1 MQINTSLDQNNL
13 YFYEQILTKGVYNNM
28 SSKISAISNIL
39 KLISTLFEFIATE
52 LRPNMTA
59 IVINVNG
66 QHDAGII
73 TSHNGCQN

>member
-1 MQINTSLDQNNL
+1 
-13 YFYEQILTKGVYNNM
+13 M
-28 SSKISAISNIL
+28 SSKISAILNIVN
-39 KLISTLFEFIATE
+39 LISTLFEFIATE

-59 IVINVNG
+59 IVINVKG